1 MSSSRYVMGELAPS
15 DSYSD
20 RPPRRRRRWLR
31 VLLIVFMVMA
41 LSFGSCVAVGIYGLR
56 KSQGPELQENSSLQ
70 LTLKG
75 EIPEFGSAGVEQL
88 LAGGSPMSVDRFR
101 RLLEKAGKDPKIDSV
116 TLVVD
121 SLSVGFGTIEA
132 LRELMQDFRAQGKA
146 LRVLIEADVAG
157 EAELYLASAGSEVLL
172 SPHTMVSFDGLAYDI
187 TFFGGSL
194 EKLGLKS
201 DVLQFKEYKSALEPM
216 TRKEMSEPM
225 KRSMQAL
232 LDGTWRHLLDGISKD
247 RKIER
252 AALENLAELGF
263 TTAQAAK
270 ELGLVDALGYR
281 DQLLAQVQGEMV
293 SPSKYLRNSGWGLPA
308 AEEGEHKRIA
318 LIAATGGIVVD
329 GSASFSAQETMSGR
343 KVAAALRKAAKDE
356 SISAILLRV
365 NSPGGSMVGSDLV
378 WREIQRAREEFKKP
392 VVISMGNM
400 AASGGY
406 WISMG
411 ADAIVASP
419 STITGSIGVIFGR
432 MSFGDFLQSL
442 GMSHDSVSA
451 GGKNA
456 NMNSLW
462 DPLKPEQLE
471 LFRGVLNQGY
481 DTFVKKV
488 ASGRN
493 RPVAEIEAVAKGRV
507 WTGED
512 ALKHGLVDRLGGI
525 LTAVTLCKEK
535 LGLPEDAQVEL
546 QSYPEQKLWE
556 SFFEADIWSQASV
569 FFGENPS
576 GRILGKLKQQAKAEA
591 SPRVW
596 VLAPSVGLR

>member
-1 MSSSRYVMGELAPS
+1 MGELAPS

-31 VLLIVFMVMA
+31 ILLIVFMVMA
-41 LSFGSCVAVGIYGLR
+41 LSFGSCVAVGVYTLR
-56 KSQGPELQENSSLQ
+56 KSQAPELQDKSSLQ

-75 EIPEFGSAGVEQL
+75 ELPEFGVGGFEQL
-88 LAGGSPMSVDRFR
+88 LAGGGSMSVDRFR
-101 RLLEKAGKDPKIDSV
+101 RLLDKAGKDPKIESV
-116 TLVVD
+116 TLVID

-132 LRELMQDFRAQGKA
+132 LRELMQDFRARDKA
-146 LRVLIEADVAG
+146 LRVLIEADIAG
-157 EAELYLASAGSEVLL
+157 EAELYLASAASQVLL
-172 SPHTMVSFDGLAYDI
+172 SPHTMVSFDGLAYDL
-187 TFFGGSL
+187 TFLGGSL
-194 EKLGLKS
+194 EKLGLQS
-201 DVLQFKEYKSALEPM
+201 DVLQFKEYKNALEPM

-232 LDGTWRHLLDGISKD
+232 LEGTWRHLLDGISKD

-270 ELGLVDALGYR
+270 DLGLVDGLGYR
-281 DQLLAQVQGEMV
+281 DELSAQVQGEMV
-293 SPSKYLRNSGWGLPA
+293 PASKYLRNTAWGLPDD
-308 AEEGEHKRIA
+308 EPSEHKRIA
-318 LIAATGGIVVD
+318 LIAASGGIVVD
-329 GSASFSAQETMSGR
+329 GSTSFSAQETMSGR
-343 KVAAALRKAAKDE
+343 KVAAAVRRAAKDE
-356 SISAILLRV
+356 SIAAILLRV

-392 VVISMGNM
+392 VVISMGNV

-432 MSFGDFLQSL
+432 MSFGEFLKSL
-442 GMSHDSVSA
+442 GMSHDSVST

-456 NMNSLW
+456 NMNSPW
-462 DPLKPEQLE
+462 DPLTPEQLA
-471 LFRGVLNQGY
+471 LFRGVLSQGY
-481 DTFVKKV
+481 DAFVNKV
-488 ASGRN
+488 ATGRN

-525 LTAVTLCKEK
+525 LTAVALCKEK
-535 LGLPEDAQVEL
+535 LGLAEDAQVEL
-546 QSYPEQKLWE
+546 RSYPKQEIWE
-556 SFFEADIWSQASV
+556 SFIDADLWSQVSV
-569 FFGENPS
+569 LLGKNPS
-576 GRILGKLKQQAKAEA
+576 GQILGKLKQQAKAEA

-596 VLAPSVGLR
+596 ALAPRVELH